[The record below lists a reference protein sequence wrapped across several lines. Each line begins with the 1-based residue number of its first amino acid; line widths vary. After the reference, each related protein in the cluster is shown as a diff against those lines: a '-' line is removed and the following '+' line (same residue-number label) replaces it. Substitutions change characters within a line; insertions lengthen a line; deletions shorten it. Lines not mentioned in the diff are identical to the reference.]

1 MSSFDVD
8 DITLDVLRRRTSAK
22 WRFYEPDVIPAWVA
36 EMDYPLAEPIAEA
49 LRRAIADSDTGY
61 AWPAGLS
68 EAFAAYAG
76 EQWGWNVAPDRVTT
90 LPDVLTGVAQAL
102 LRLTSPG
109 DGVVITP
116 PVYHPF
122 FSVVTDVVGRRVV
135 EAPLAR
141 SADDAYVIDLD
152 ALERAFA
159 SPGVTAFLMS
169 NPHNPTGGVASRDEL
184 RAVADLAARHGV
196 AVISDEIHAPLVLPG
211 AVHVPFLTVVDDD
224 ADAVALVSASK
235 AWNLAGLK
243 ASQLVSTG
251 RTARTVTA
259 RIPME
264 VTFTTGHLGVIAA
277 AAAYR
282 EGGPWLA
289 DVVGLLDAQR
299 RLLADLLAAELP
311 RARYRAPEASY
322 LAWIDLS
329 AYGLG
334 DDPAAVILERGR
346 VGLSPGATFG
356 TQGRGFVRLNFATS
370 PAILRE
376 IVSRIARVVQ

>member
-1 MSSFDVD
+1 VTSFDVD
-8 DITLDVLRRRTSAK
+8 AITLDVLRRRTSAK

-49 LRRAIADSDTGY
+49 LRRALADSDTGY

-243 ASQLVSTG
+243 ASQLVGTG

-322 LAWIDLS
+322 LGWIDLS

-356 TQGRGFVRLNFATS
+356 IQGRGFVRLNFATS

>member
-1 MSSFDVD
+1 
-8 DITLDVLRRRTSAK
+8 L
-22 WRFYEPDVIPAWVA
+22 
-36 EMDYPLAEPIAEA
+36 DYPLPAPIAEA

-141 SADDAYVIDLD
+141 SADDAYVIDLEV
-152 ALERAFA
+152 LERAFA

-169 NPHNPTGGVASRDEL
+169 NPHNPTGGVATRDEL

-211 AVHVPFLTVVDDD
+211 AMHVPFLTVVDDD

>member
-1 MSSFDVD
+1 MTSFDVD
-8 DITLDVLRRRTSAK
+8 AITLEVLRRRTSAK

-61 AWPAGLS
+61 AWPAGLA
-68 EAFAAYAG
+68 EAFASYAG
-76 EQWGWNVAPDRVTT
+76 AAWGWNVAPDRVTT

-102 LRLTSPG
+102 LRLTAPG

-152 ALERAFA
+152 VLEQAFA
-159 SPGVTAFLMS
+159 SPDVTAFLMS
-169 NPHNPTGGVASRDEL
+169 NPHNPTGGVATRDEL
-184 RAVADLAARHGV
+184 RAVADLAARHDV
-196 AVISDEIHAPLVLPG
+196 AVISDEIHAPLVLRG
-211 AVHVPFLTVVDDD
+211 AMHVPYLTVVDDD

-243 ASQLVSTG
+243 ASQLVSTAT
-251 RTARTVTA
+251 TASTVTA

-289 DVVGLLDAQR
+289 DVVRLLDAQR

-311 RARYRAPEASY
+311 LARYRAPEASY

-346 VGLSPGATFG
+346 VGLSPGTTFG
-356 TQGRGFVRLNFATS
+356 TQGTGFVRLNFATS

-376 IVSRIARVVQ
+376 IVSRISRVVQ

>member
-1 MSSFDVD
+1 MTSFDVD
-8 DITLDVLRRRTSAK
+8 AITLDVLRRRTSAK

-141 SADDAYVIDLD
+141 SADDAYVIDLEV
-152 ALERAFA
+152 LERAFA

-169 NPHNPTGGVASRDEL
+169 NPHNPTGGVATRDEL

-211 AVHVPFLTVVDDD
+211 AMHVPFLTVVDDD

-356 TQGRGFVRLNFATS
+356 IQGRGFVRLNFATS

>member
-1 MSSFDVD
+1 M
-8 DITLDVLRRRTSAK
+8 
-22 WRFYEPDVIPAWVA
+22 
-36 EMDYPLAEPIAEA
+36 
-49 LRRAIADSDTGY
+49 
-61 AWPAGLS
+61 
-68 EAFAAYAG
+68 
-76 EQWGWNVAPDRVTT
+76 
-90 LPDVLTGVAQAL
+90 
-102 LRLTSPG
+102 
-109 DGVVITP
+109 
-116 PVYHPF
+116 
-122 FSVVTDVVGRRVV
+122 
-135 EAPLAR
+135 
-141 SADDAYVIDLD
+141 
-152 ALERAFA
+152 
-159 SPGVTAFLMS
+159 
-169 NPHNPTGGVASRDEL
+169 
-184 RAVADLAARHGV
+184 
-196 AVISDEIHAPLVLPG
+196 
-211 AVHVPFLTVVDDD
+211 
-224 ADAVALVSASK
+224 
-235 AWNLAGLK
+235 
-243 ASQLVSTG
+243 
-251 RTARTVTA
+251 ARTVTA